1 MSSCSKL
8 GRVWTAGAYQHLSPT
23 SSTYFERRLRKV
35 RVSEIHVF
43 GGGKVEV
50 EGVYING
57 SFFSVVG
64 MRFPLGV
71 RQVEQR
77 RRLENSDFTAVR
89 ETSKAENKKIDGL

>member
-1 MSSCSKL
+1 MKQLFLMSSCSKL
-8 GRVWTAGAYQHLSPT
+8 GRVWTAGVYQYLSPT

-35 RVSEIHVF
+35 RVSEVYVF

-64 MRFPLGV
+64 NEVPSGSQASRAK
-71 RQVEQR
+71 E
-77 RRLENSDFTAVR
+77 EA
-89 ETSKAENKKIDGL
+89 